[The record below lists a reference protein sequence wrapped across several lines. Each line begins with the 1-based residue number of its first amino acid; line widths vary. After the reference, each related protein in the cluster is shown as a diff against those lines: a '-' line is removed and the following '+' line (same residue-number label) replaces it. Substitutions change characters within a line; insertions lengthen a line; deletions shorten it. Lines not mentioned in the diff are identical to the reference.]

1 MSTGTQAKP
10 MKTNNYKQV
19 FVQDLN
25 VEFLAS
31 KVDDYDCVN
40 CFFKIIDIDVVNK
53 LKPLLS
59 LNDDSS
65 FKMPIWLSDNGGE
78 GCKQYLLKVKNKFVP
93 GNGYAKGGLYTIN
106 IEFILYNMVVDG
118 DNIKGYYAKIQNIRK
133 IESLTGIEIKM
144 DKDN

>member
-1 MSTGTQAKP
+1 MSTKP
-10 MKTNNYKQV
+10 MKTNNYKTV

-40 CFFKIIDIDVVNK
+40 CFFKIIDIDCLNK

-59 LNDDSS
+59 LNENRS
-65 FKMPIWLSDNGGE
+65 FKMPIWLPDSGHSAGASAQQE
-78 GCKQYLLKVKNKFVP
+78 SLLKVKNKFVP
-93 GNGYAKGGLYTIN
+93 GDGYVKGGLYTIN

-118 DNIKGYYAKIQNIRK
+118 DTFKGYYAKIQN
-133 IESLTGIEIKM
+133 L
-144 DKDN
+144 